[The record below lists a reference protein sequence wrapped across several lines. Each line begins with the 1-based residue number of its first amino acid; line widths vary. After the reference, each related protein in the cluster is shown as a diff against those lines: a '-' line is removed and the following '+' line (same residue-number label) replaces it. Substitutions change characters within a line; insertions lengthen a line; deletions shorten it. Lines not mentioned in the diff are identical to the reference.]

1 MIFLLF
7 SFLLSTESFAQGGG
21 GSTGTIIHAKGDC
34 LNTESPMGLPSQ
46 SSYPLPSQTSTL
58 PKVSVNSN
66 GVRITLP
73 RDMMPAPFKLG
84 SDEEVEP
91 TKQEFSRPTLGLGEP
106 LDAKT
111 SFDRIQTIIKNIPK
125 VESVTYTPS
134 DIQPFI
140 DVKSSEEP
148 KVVFD
153 RLLNAR
159 VICN

>member
-1 MIFLLF
+1 MIYLFFSLLF
-7 SFLLSTESFAQGGG
+7 IQDASAQGAG
-21 GSTGTIIHAKGDC
+21 TGTGITIHAKVDC
-34 LNTESPMGLPSQ
+34 LNSDTPMGYPRQ
-46 SSYPLPSQTSTL
+46 SSNPLPSGTSTM

-73 RDMMPAPFKLG
+73 SDMMPAPFKLG

-91 TKQEFSRPTLGLGEP
+91 TKQEFSRPTLGLNEP
-106 LDAKT
+106 SGAKT

-134 DIQPFI
+134 DVLPFI
-140 DVKSSEEP
+140 DVKSGEEP